1 MSYLAKVHCA
11 GATGQLFG
19 QQPEATDR
27 LSRNGLRF
35 RLSFGSLGQLGTE
48 EFFVFV
54 QKIKAH
60 CLSVLLGPLG
70 AGVTQRSTT
79 YNRFRLILIPLPPR
93 QSTSAKCSGVHDP
106 CQ

>member
-1 MSYLAKVHCA
+1 MSNLAKVHCT

-27 LSRNGLRF
+27 LGRSGLRF

-60 CLSVLLGPLG
+60 CVSILLGPLG
-70 AGVTQRSTT
+70 AGVKKAARTRYAAWAAALSTPASGWP
-79 YNRFRLILIPLPPR
+79 FRAQPAPR
-93 QSTSAKCSGVHDP
+93 RT
-106 CQ
+106 